1 MNSPLTDFNE
11 SASISAE
18 VASQNVGRFL
28 TKIKTNRV
36 LRATI
41 LGLGCY
47 AITSSIA
54 ILGVMFGYKFLDPPL
69 DSNFRKG
76 KLIQAFSNQDGGWYR
91 RIVTTGYS
99 YNPEARSPVAF
110 FPLYPLLSH
119 CLMRSC
125 DLRPEVA
132 MLIVA
137 HVCLALAFVLGSI
150 YVEFR
155 QPSLHAGAPHLVLLT
170 MGLMPATLFFRMTY
184 AESLFLLLSILS
196 LLGMAR
202 RWPLLVIALIVGL
215 ATATRPVGV
224 SLVAPFLL
232 HCWHRAATPRE
243 FLLKASLLLPVACWG
258 IGGYALYLQLR
269 FGDPLAFAK
278 TQDNWGVTVPFPDK
292 IIDLLSYHPIWAD
305 FDQHFQ
311 TGWDRPADTLDR
323 LFSWKIANSACFVIT
338 TILIVIGAIKQ
349 WLSSY
354 ETLLAVFLL
363 LIPYYTRA
371 IEMGMS
377 SQARFAGVVF
387 PVYLVLGNLLARL
400 PWPITG
406 SLLGLSGFYLG
417 IFSALFASW
426 HWVF

>member
-1 MNSPLTDFNE
+1 MNSPMTDVTE

-36 LRATI
+36 VRATV

-47 AITSSIA
+47 AITSLIA
-54 ILGVMFGYKFLDPPL
+54 ILGVIFGYRFLEPPI
-69 DSNFRKG
+69 DSHFHKRN
-76 KLIQAFSNQDGGWYR
+76 LIQAFANQDGGWYR
-91 RIVTTGYS
+91 QIVTTGYS

-119 CLMRSC
+119 CVMRSF
-125 DLRPEVA
+125 DLWPEAA

-155 QPSLHAGAPHLVLLT
+155 QPGYHSGAPHLVLLT
-170 MGLMPATLFFRMTY
+170 MGLMPATFFFRMTY
-184 AESLFLLLSILS
+184 AESLFLFLSILS

-202 RWPLLVIALIVGL
+202 RWPLLVIGLIVGL

-243 FLLKASLLLPVACWG
+243 FLLKVSLLLPVACWG
-258 IGGYALYLQLR
+258 IGAYAIYLQLR

-278 TQDNWGVTVPFPDK
+278 TQENWGSPVPLPDK
-292 IIDLLSYHPIWAD
+292 IIDLLSYHPIWSI
-305 FDQHFQ
+305 FDHEPL
-311 TGWDRPADTLDR
+311 TGLDEPPNALDR
-323 LFSWKIANSACFVIT
+323 FFSWRIANSACFALT
-338 TILIVIGAIKQ
+338 AILIVIGAMKR

-354 ETLLAVFLL
+354 EILLAVFLL

-400 PWPITG
+400 PWPVSG
-406 SLLGLSGFYLG
+406 SILGLSAFYMG
-417 IFSALFASW
+417 IFAAMFASW